1 MIKLNKSL
9 NPPAT
14 LQSNQVQQEQQ
25 RISNLVASGLL
36 PTYKDFKSDLYGAAD
51 VKAQLLS
58 DQYDKCI
65 FCTTI
70 ALLEL
75 NRKDLL
81 ELRKRKYNKFITEME
96 RQHLSFDDKLQQDIN
111 DEISEGRSEEN
122 IEFLG
127 MFKNQKYKF

>member
-65 FCTTI
+65 FC
-70 ALLEL
+70 E
-75 NRKDLL
+75 
-81 ELRKRKYNKFITEME
+81 
-96 RQHLSFDDKLQQDIN
+96 
-111 DEISEGRSEEN
+111 EGRSEEN

-127 MFKNQKYKF
+127 MFKN